1 MRTKKTRKAR
11 INTMDKKYVFGDI
24 MIGKEEIMKR
34 VAELGSE
41 ISRDYKGQSILA
53 ICVLKGAVLFMSDLI
68 REINAETKI
77 DFMAVSSYGAS
88 TQSTGVVR
96 ILKDLDANIEGE
108 NVLIV
113 EDIIDSG
120 LTLKYLKEYLL
131 ARNPKSL
138 KICTL
143 LDKPERRAADVT
155 ADYIGFTIGNKF
167 IVGYGLDFN
176 ELYRSLPY
184 ISYLEEER

>member
-1 MRTKKTRKAR
+1 ME
-11 INTMDKKYVFGDI
+11 KKYVFGDV
-24 MIGKEEIMKR
+24 MISKEEIQKR
-34 VAELGSE
+34 VAELGTE
-41 ISRDYKGQSILA
+41 ISKDYKGESILA

-68 REINAETKI
+68 RELNIETKI

-88 TQSTGVVR
+88 TRSTGVVR
-96 ILKDLDANIEGE
+96 ILKDLDSNIEGE
-108 NVLIV
+108 NVIIV

-131 ARNPKSL
+131 ARDPKSL

-143 LDKPERRAADVT
+143 LDKPERRT
-155 ADYIGFTIGNKF
+155 ADIKADYVGFSIDNKF

-176 ELYRSLPY
+176 QKYRNLPY
-184 ISYLEEER
+184 ISYLEEE

>member
-1 MRTKKTRKAR
+1 MEKQL
-11 INTMDKKYVFGDI
+11 VFGDV
-24 MIGKEEIMKR
+24 MISKEELYKR
-34 VAELGSE
+34 ISELGEE
-41 ISRDYKGQSILA
+41 ISKDYKDESILA

-68 REINAETKI
+68 REINVDTKI

-88 TQSTGVVR
+88 THSTGVVR
-96 ILKDLDANIEGE
+96 ILKDLDSNIEGE

-143 LDKPERRAADVT
+143 LDKPERRAADVE
-155 ADYIGFTIGNKF
+155 ADYIGFTIENKF
-167 IVGYGLDFN
+167 IVGYGLDYN
-176 ELYRSLPY
+176 QMYRNLPY
-184 ISYLEEER
+184 ISCLEEE

>member
-1 MRTKKTRKAR
+1 MTK
-11 INTMDKKYVFGDI
+11 NYVFGDV
-24 MIGKEEIMKR
+24 MIGKDELQARI
-34 VAELGSE
+34 AELGSE
-41 ISRDYKGQSILA
+41 ISRDFRGESILA

-68 REINAETKI
+68 RELNVETKI

-96 ILKDLDANIEGE
+96 ILKDLDSNIEGE
-108 NVLIV
+108 NVIIV

-131 ARNPKSL
+131 ARHPKTL

-143 LDKPERRAADVT
+143 LDKPERRQADVK
-155 ADYIGFTIGNKF
+155 ADYVGFTIENKF
-167 IVGYGLDFN
+167 IVGYGLDYN
-176 ELYRSLPY
+176 QLYRNLPY
-184 ISYLEEER
+184 ISYLEEETQK